1 MDTPASQPGGPSSA
15 GGSSVPS
22 GSSEGTDDD
31 VRTAS
36 GPTLGEVLLAAEEL
50 WPESLAEDWDA
61 VGLVVGRSEK
71 TVAKILLAVDPTS
84 AVLDEAL
91 EWGADLLITH
101 HPLLL
106 KPVNSVA
113 GFTFKGD
120 VVHRLIEQGCGLLTI
135 HTNGDSAI
143 GGVSDVLADALG
155 LQDVQP
161 LKQASAGLDE
171 EGIGRCGDL
180 AEVTSLGDFAAKVFS
195 ILPAVAGGVKVA
207 GDPDGLVRRVAIC
220 GGAGD
225 GLFDEVRASGADLYV
240 TADLRH
246 HPASEAR
253 EAAANGRPYL
263 IDVSHFGS
271 EWLWLTPAAE
281 ALDNV
286 LQDLGYNVDIRVS
299 SINTDPWD
307 FILTPGTE

>member
-1 MDTPASQPGGPSSA
+1 MDTPAAQPG
-15 GGSSVPS
+15 
-22 GSSEGTDDD
+22 
-31 VRTAS
+31 S

-50 WPESLAEDWDA
+50 WPESLAEEWDS
-61 VGLVVGRSEK
+61 VGLVVGRGSRK
-71 TVAKILLAVDPTS
+71 VGKVLLAVDPTS

-113 GFTFKGD
+113 GTTFKGD
-120 VVHRLIEQGCGLLTI
+120 IVHRLIEAGCGLLTV
-135 HTNGDSAI
+135 HTNGDSAV

-155 LQDVQP
+155 LRDVQP
-161 LKQASAGLDE
+161 LKQAPAGLDE
-171 EGIGRCGDL
+171 EGIGRFGEL
-180 AEVTSLGDFAAKVFS
+180 AEVTSLGEFAAKVFG
-195 ILPAVAGGVKVA
+195 ILPAVAGGVRVA
-207 GDPDGLVRRVAIC
+207 GDPEGLVRRVAIC

-225 GLFDEVRASGADLYV
+225 ALFDEVRASGADLYV

-253 EAAANGRPYL
+253 EAASNGRPYL

-286 LQDLGYNVDIRVS
+286 LRDQGYNIVIRVS

-307 FILTPGTE
+307 FVLTPGSD